1 MIKKLIII
9 IIALTGIFTFKM
21 ENISRFNTPQ
31 LAFFV
36 FSFGILGSYLIYR
49 FNKYLGYLA
58 GLCSLIF
65 LKTMLFQQAPN
76 TFIYES
82 CLAGFCIFGIY
93 YFTRILN
100 LQEDILKW
108 FLIPA
113 ILNIILIIIQVFDH
127 NAIRILPVQGLS
139 GFLGNPGVT
148 GAFLGIT
155 TPLFIRYWKHGLWLL
170 ALALLLC
177 GSTTGI
183 MAGLL
188 SSAFYL
194 YYTNKKYYRLVMLII
209 SMLVILVSLTFLLG
223 KWDYMM
229 VQAHQRLVFWIGT
242 LDGIKHNPMLGWG
255 VGSFEPIMA
264 TIPQAES
271 YYFGGYFNYAGAIM
285 NNPHNEWLLGWWQ
298 LGIGFP
304 ILVGMYLFDLHKYIT
319 VNKALSF
326 AIIIACLITSFTY
339 FFSYPIWMLVMT
351 SLAIYEN
358 GNLTKEAL
366 KNG

>member
-1 MIKKLIII
+1 MKKIII
-9 IIALTGIFTFKM
+9 LLIALTGIFTFKM
-21 ENISRFNTPQ
+21 ENINRFNTPQ
-31 LAFFV
+31 LALFV
-36 FSFGILGSYLIYR
+36 FSFGILGSYLICR

-58 GLCSLIF
+58 GLCSLMF
-65 LKTMLFQQAPN
+65 LKTMLFQQAPDI
-76 TFIYES
+76 FLYEAG
-82 CLAGFCIFGIY
+82 LAGFCIFGIY

-113 ILNIILIIIQVFDH
+113 ILNIFLVIIQVFDH

-155 TPLFIRYWKHGLWLL
+155 TPLFIRYFRHGLWFL

-183 MAGLL
+183 IAGLL
-188 SSAFYL
+188 ASAFYL
-194 YYTNKKYYRLVMLII
+194 YYTNKKYYNLVMLVIC
-209 SMLVILVSLTFLLG
+209 MLVTLVSITFLMS
-223 KWDYMM
+223 KWNYLMTEFW
-229 VQAHQRLVFWIGT
+229 QRLIFWAGT
-242 LDGIKHNPMLGWG
+242 LDGIKHNPILGWG
-255 VGSFEPIMA
+255 VGSFEPIIA

-271 YYFGGYFNYAGAIM
+271 YYLGGCFNYAGAIM

-304 ILVGMYLFDLHKYIT
+304 ILVSMYLFDLHKYIT
-319 VNKALSF
+319 ENKALSF
-326 AIIIACLITSFTY
+326 AIIVACLITSFTY
-339 FFSYPIWMLVMT
+339 FFSYPVWMIAML

-358 GNLTKEAL
+358 GNSNKEAL
-366 KNG
+366 HV